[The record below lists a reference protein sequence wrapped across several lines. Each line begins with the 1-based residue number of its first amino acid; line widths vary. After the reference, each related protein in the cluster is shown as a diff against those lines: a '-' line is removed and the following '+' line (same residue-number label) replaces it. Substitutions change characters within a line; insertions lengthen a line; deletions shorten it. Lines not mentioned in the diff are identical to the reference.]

1 MSIEKQSGSPYVKNK
16 TGITYNDNQLV
27 YVSITVDDNI
37 STWFWRGFVVGND
50 AFKLSSADRGDIT
63 INNESGHL
71 IVNTAILSGD
81 IVTLRG
87 GEIRLVL

>member
-1 MSIEKQSGSPYVKNK
+1 MYLSLLMIISALGSG
-16 TGITYNDNQLV
+16 
-27 YVSITVDDNI
+27 
-37 STWFWRGFVVGND
+37 GFVVGND

>member
-1 MSIEKQSGSPYVKNK
+1 M
-16 TGITYNDNQLV
+16 
-27 YVSITVDDNI
+27 
-37 STWFWRGFVVGND
+37 GND
-50 AFKLSSADRGDIT
+50 AFKLSSADRRDIT

-81 IVTLRG
+81 IVTPRG